1 MFVGYCNIKPIYTNA
16 CGAAIVKPT
25 PTKALPN
32 TLPGTRPDT
41 LPGALRKIG
50 PGHLRLPSPFPAIR
64 PRNAASV
71 MTKMALEAV
80 GWNYKLARRSRIT
93 DGSSPHLVDY
103 RHISTIG
110 CHVYACRPTVMV
122 PASAKACGEAGFTSI
137 SRMARSRRRPRRGWS
152 SDRSRGTRFQSFATG
167 TG

>member
-1 MFVGYCNIKPIYTNA
+1 MFVGYCNIKSIYTNA

-41 LPGALRKIG
+41 LPRALRKIG

-80 GWNYKLARRSRIT
+80 LGNLKLARRSRVT
-93 DGSSPHLVDY
+93 NGSSPHLVDY
-103 RHISTIG
+103 RQISTIG

-137 SRMARSRRRPRRGWS
+137 SRMARSCCWPGRCC
-152 SDRSRGTRFQSFATG
+152 SRGTRFHTFATG
-167 TG
+167 KR

>member
-16 CGAAIVKPT
+16 CGAAIVKPA

-41 LPGALRKIG
+41 LPRALRKIG

-71 MTKMALEAV
+71 MTKMASEAV
-80 GWNYKLARRSRIT
+80 LGNLKLARRSRVT
-93 DGSSPHLVDY
+93 NGSSPHLVDY
-103 RHISTIG
+103 RHISTI
-110 CHVYACRPTVMV
+110 RV
-122 PASAKACGEAGFTSI
+122 PRLCLSVCLHDTSVHLGLKRSQFDSQEE
-137 SRMARSRRRPRRGWS
+137 SRSP
-152 SDRSRGTRFQSFATG
+152 
-167 TG
+167 